1 MSVVPGYSTRIENSV
16 NAIQSHANRENLPLL
31 NPGPGDLL
39 DKTIPTWFRFLSDLS
54 LVIPPILIDGW
65 VYAWP
70 TYRSIPDHIK
80 ELWFLQ
86 LARKNKWD
94 RRHNYLIWKHF
105 NEVARSLFRFQ
116 MRELKRRWAHGG
128 DKPSWML
135 TRVWL
140 ELVHMF
146 EEFGPDNFGFTD

>member
-1 MSVVPGYSTRIENSV
+1 MSVVPGYSTRIENSF
-16 NAIQSHANRENLPLL
+16 NAIQSHTNRENLPVL

-39 DKTIPTWFRFLSDLS
+39 DKTISTWFRVLSDLS

-80 ELWFLQ
+80 ERWFLQ
-86 LARKNKWD
+86 L
-94 RRHNYLIWKHF
+94 
-105 NEVARSLFRFQ
+105 V

-128 DKPSWML
+128 DKPSLML